1 MKKQH
6 YVLKT
11 LITIIATAVITFTI
25 TIVALY
31 GRKTANVS
39 TENAIS
45 QAMKSDTL
53 NSKLNMIKAK
63 INEQFIGDVDEN
75 NLKEYAIKGY
85 VAGLNDIYSQYLTA
99 DEMKDFTDET
109 NANFVGIGVYM
120 TKNTKQNAIEVYG
133 VIKDSPAE
141 EVGIK
146 KGDFITGVEGKKVT
160 GDDFETIA
168 KEIKGAEGSKVKVEI
183 TRGTE
188 TKEYEITRRKV
199 VINNVTSQMLSN
211 NVAYINI
218 ASFEGDIST
227 DFENQYKD
235 LANKGAKSLIVDLR
249 NNGGGLVQ
257 EALEIGDLF
266 TDKDQTLL
274 IETDKEGKET
284 VEKAKTDKTISLKT
298 VVLVNEDSASA
309 SEILAA
315 LLKEDCDNVTIV
327 GTKTYGKGVIQ
338 TLYQLT
344 DGSGLKITTNEYFT
358 PKHNKINKIGITPD
372 VEVEESKDFKF
383 DGTIDIDKDVQLK
396 KAIEIAK

>member
-199 VINNVTSQMLSN
+199 AINNVTSQMLSN

-235 LANKGAKSLIVDLR
+235 LVNKGAKSLIVDLR

-358 PKHNKINKIGITPD
+358 PKHNKINKIGITSD

>member
-199 VINNVTSQMLSN
+199 AINNVTSQMLSN

-315 LLKEDCDNVTIV
+315 LLKEECDNVTIV

>member
-85 VAGLNDIYSQYLTA
+85 VAGLNDVYSQYLTA

>member
-85 VAGLNDIYSQYLTA
+85 VAGLNDVYSQYLTA

-199 VINNVTSQMLSN
+199 AINNVTSQMLSN

-235 LANKGAKSLIVDLR
+235 LVNKGAKSLIVDLR

>member
-99 DEMKDFTDET
+99 DEMKDFTDDT

-199 VINNVTSQMLSN
+199 VINNITSQMLSN

-298 VVLVNEDSASA
+298 VVLVNEESASA

-315 LLKEDCDNVTIV
+315 LLKEECDNVTIV

>member
-85 VAGLNDIYSQYLTA
+85 VAGLNDVYSQYLTA

-199 VINNVTSQMLSN
+199 AINNVTSQMLSN

>member
-199 VINNVTSQMLSN
+199 AINNVTSQMLSN

>member
-99 DEMKDFTDET
+99 DEMKDFNDET

-199 VINNVTSQMLSN
+199 AINNVTSQMLSN

>member
-85 VAGLNDIYSQYLTA
+85 VAGLNDVYSQYLTA

-141 EVGIK
+141 EVGIQ

-188 TKEYEITRRKV
+188 AKEYEITRRKV

-235 LANKGAKSLIVDLR
+235 LVNKGAKSLIVDLR

-298 VVLVNEDSASA
+298 VVLVNEESASA

-383 DGTIDIDKDVQLK
+383 DVTIDIDKDVQLK

>member
-188 TKEYEITRRKV
+188 AKEYEITRRKV
-199 VINNVTSQMLSN
+199 AINNVTSQMLSN

-235 LANKGAKSLIVDLR
+235 LVNKGAKSLIVDLR

-298 VVLVNEDSASA
+298 VVLVNEESASA

-315 LLKEDCDNVTIV
+315 LLKEDCDNVIIV

-383 DGTIDIDKDVQLK
+383 DVTIDIDKDVQLK